1 MQNLDLNKP
10 EPPPTTGNIDV
21 WPLVIADM
29 VERDAVGR
37 AKYGVPLRTNNGRR
51 PLVDLY
57 QELLDAVVYCRQEIE
72 EAKSCLRPLA
82 GETADIS
89 LRRQL
94 ASFLD
99 SIVKDCGVALPACTT
114 VEELVG
120 YWMDDLRETDEQRIE
135 RNARRIRDLMA
146 TLPPDERLS
155 MARELA
161 KGVG

>member
-1 MQNLDLNKP
+1 M
-10 EPPPTTGNIDV
+10 
-21 WPLVIADM
+21 
-29 VERDAVGR
+29 
-37 AKYGVPLRTNNGRR
+37 
-51 PLVDLY
+51 
-57 QELLDAVVYCRQEIE
+57 
-72 EAKSCLRPLA
+72 
-82 GETADIS
+82 S

-99 SIVKDCGVALPACTT
+99 SIVEDCGVALPAGTT

-146 TLPPDERLS
+146 TLPPDERLA

-161 KGVG
+161 KGEG

>member
-57 QELLDAVVYCRQEIE
+57 QELLDAV
-72 EAKSCLRPLA
+72 A
-82 GETADIS
+82 GDRGGEV
-89 LRRQL
+89 QP
-94 ASFLD
+94 AS
-99 SIVKDCGVALPACTT
+99 
-114 VEELVG
+114 
-120 YWMDDLRETDEQRIE
+120 
-135 RNARRIRDLMA
+135 ARRRD
-146 TLPPDERLS
+146 R
-155 MARELA
+155 
-161 KGVG
+161 